1 MGRALS
7 RSLAVVALLAV
18 VSATLGVVTP
28 SLARI
33 VERDGSHHAA
43 APPTWLWESHVFG
56 GESAPATTAAP
67 AKPHAKRSRRPYKPP
82 VARKAATAASAAS
95 AKASWRQ
102 P

>member
-7 RSLAVVALLAV
+7 RSLAVVALLGV

-33 VERDGSHHAA
+33 VERDGSPHAA
-43 APPTWLWESHVFG
+43 APPPWLWESHVYG
-56 GESAPATTAAP
+56 GEPAPAATAAP
-67 AKPHAKRSRRPYKPP
+67 AKAHAKRSRRPYKPP
-82 VARKAATAASAAS
+82 VARKAATAASA
-95 AKASWRQ
+95 KASWLQ

>member
-18 VSATLGVVTP
+18 VSATLGVATP

-33 VERDGSHHAA
+33 VGRDGSRHASA
-43 APPTWLWESHVFG
+43 APKWLWQSRVYG
-56 GESAPATTAAP
+56 GDSTPAETPTA

-82 VARKAATAASAAS
+82 VARKAGKRASTE
-95 AKASWRQ
+95 ASWRQ

>member
-18 VSATLGVVTP
+18 VSATLVAVTP

-33 VERDGSHHAA
+33 AARDPAHPS
-43 APPTWLWESHVFG
+43 PRPTWLWESHVYG
-56 GESAPATTAAP
+56 GPTATGPAAKPQPKTTATP
-67 AKPHAKRSRRPYKPP
+67 NAKHRRRRYTPP
-82 VARKAATAASAAS
+82 VERSS
-95 AKASWRQ
+95 Q

>member
-33 VERDGSHHAA
+33 GGRDGGHHAA
-43 APPTWLWESHVFG
+43 AAPAWLWQSHVYG
-56 GESAPATTAAP
+56 GDSTPATTAAP
-67 AKPHAKRSRRPYKPP
+67 AKPHSKRSRRPYKPP
-82 VARKAATAASAAS
+82 VARNAKKHAATE
-95 AKASWRQ
+95 ASWRH

>member
-18 VSATLGVVTP
+18 VSATFIVVTP

-33 VERDGSHHAA
+33 AGRDEKHHA
-43 APPTWLWESHVFG
+43 PDPTWLWQSHVYG
-56 GESAPATTAAP
+56 DSTSAQ
-67 AKPHAKRSRRPYKPP
+67 AKTEKRQARRGRRPYKPP
-82 VARKAATAASAAS
+82 VARSAGEPAGS
-95 AKASWRQ
+95 TQVSRRQ

>member
-18 VSATLGVVTP
+18 ASATLGVVTP

-33 VERDGSHHAA
+33 VGRDGGHHAA
-43 APPTWLWESHVFG
+43 AAPAWLWQSHVYG
-56 GESAPATTAAP
+56 GHPTPAATAAL

-82 VARKAATAASAAS
+82 IARKAAAKTAKAE
-95 AKASWRQ
+95 ASWRQ

>member
-18 VSATLGVVTP
+18 VSTTLGVVTP

-33 VERDGSHHAA
+33 VGRDQTRR
-43 APPTWLWESHVFG
+43 APDPVWLWQSHVYG
-56 GESAPATTAAP
+56 GDSTPAETVT
-67 AKPHAKRSRRPYKPP
+67 AKPNAKQRRRPYKPP
-82 VARKAATAASAAS
+82 VARKAGAPASATKS
-95 AKASWRQ
+95 AWPQ

>member
-1 MGRALS
+1 MSRALS

-18 VSATLGVVTP
+18 VSAALGVVTP

-33 VERDGSHHAA
+33 VGRDDGRHAA
-43 APPTWLWESHVFG
+43 PTPAWLWESHVYG
-56 GESAPATTAAP
+56 GDSTPVETAAP

-82 VARKAATAASAAS
+82 VARKADKPASAE
-95 AKASWRQ
+95 ASWPQ

>member
-1 MGRALS
+1 MSRALS

-33 VERDGSHHAA
+33 VRRDGSHHAA
-43 APPTWLWESHVFG
+43 AAPVWLWQSHVYG
-56 GESAPATTAAP
+56 GDSTPATTAP

-82 VARKAATAASAAS
+82 VARTADKPASTE
-95 AKASWRQ
+95 ASWRQ

>member
-7 RSLAVVALLAV
+7 RSLAVVGLLAV

-33 VERDGSHHAA
+33 VGRDGGHPAA
-43 APPTWLWESHVFG
+43 VAPAWLWQSHVYG
-56 GESAPATTAAP
+56 GDSAPAKPAP
-67 AKPHAKRSRRPYKPP
+67 AKPHSKRSRRPYKPP
-82 VARKAATAASAAS
+82 VARKAGKHASTE
-95 AKASWRQ
+95 ASWRQ